1 MLPASGRYVY
11 FLNKEQLNTTSE
23 ENNESFRFTLY
34 IAETGTEVAPKRTRH
49 FHECQTEFPVKS
61 ERSILRK
68 LADTADVKEQYSDNN
83 RR

>member
-1 MLPASGRYVY
+1 MKRTGAY
-11 FLNKEQLNTTSE
+11 
-23 ENNESFRFTLY
+23 ESFKSMVC
-34 IAETGTEVAPKRTRH
+34 IAEAGTEVVAMKRTRH

-61 ERSILRK
+61 KGSILRK